1 MKPNDY
7 QLEQIGIALINELF
21 KRGHVDHLEGETD
34 IVEELNLVL
43 GKIAFK
49 EVEEIIET
57 NALSLYLKYLPKSNE
72 TD

>member
-1 MKPNDY
+1 MKPSDY

-21 KRGHVDHLEGETD
+21 KRGHLDHLEGETD

-43 GKIAFK
+43 GKIAFEESK
-49 EVEEIIET
+49 KLVE
-57 NALSLYLKYLPKSNE
+57 ADVLKVMFKAFDKWNE